1 MKIWGEGAQRGDKM
15 TKKAP
20 RKWPKA
26 AYPGKNLHRITNYT
40 ISMVNQPLTFSNIAP
55 LRGKT
60 YLKLIIHFH
69 MLFVQVESKKE

>member
-1 MKIWGEGAQRGDKM
+1 M

-26 AYPGKNLHRITNYT
+26 AYPGKNLHQIINYI
-40 ISMVNQPLTFSNIAP
+40 ISMGNQPLTFSYIAP

-60 YLKLIIHFH
+60 YLKLIVHFH
-69 MLFVQVESKKE
+69 MPFVQVESKKE